1 MTWKTPSVRKLAGEM
16 ETEFPN
22 TLEGFGY
29 RFNDRGQLRNIQ
41 TGKPFEFAV
50 STDATYNQKRY
61 EALGKGL
68 MIVIIKD
75 GIHDTNRK
83 RYVYR
88 VRVTS
93 NAKR

>member
-1 MTWKTPSVRKLAGEM
+1 MVSNKLNRITWVCLGLGILLVTYLPRETPLGQNSM
-16 ETEFPN
+16 EDTEPQFPT

-61 EALGKGL
+61 EALGK
-68 MIVIIKD
+68 KF
-75 GIHDTNRK
+75 
-83 RYVYR
+83 
-88 VRVTS
+88 
-93 NAKR
+93 